1 MQRDEFTALLA
12 AESFDEVVTVA
23 REANGGLEFH
33 AHPFEAKALVLEGD
47 LSIRTEGGERVYR
60 VGDVFHLHANVL
72 HSERYG
78 SGGVTYLVGRKTPG
92 DAAPSRQKA
101 V

>member
-23 REANGGLEFH
+23 REANGGLEF
-33 AHPFEAKALVLEGD
+33 
-47 LSIRTEGGERVYR
+47 
-60 VGDVFHLHANVL
+60 
-72 HSERYG
+72 
-78 SGGVTYLVGRKTPG
+78 TYLVGRKTSG
-92 DAAPSRQKA
+92 DGAPSRQKA